1 MELYDNQGSSTPLT
15 AKEKKAQPVRAKQK
29 KEDRLSLLKSGLF
42 FFALS
47 AARQMGF
54 FHFEAPHSGE
64 HRAKRSNPTG
74 GTPRCAR
81 QSHSDLEY
89 SCYSLTICLID
100 NYI

>member
-15 AKEKKAQPVRAKQK
+15 AKEEKAQPVRAKQK

-47 AARQMGF
+47 AAWQMGF

-64 HRAKRSNPTG
+64 H
-74 GTPRCAR
+74 
-81 QSHSDLEY
+81 
-89 SCYSLTICLID
+89 
-100 NYI
+100 

>member
-15 AKEKKAQPVRAKQK
+15 AKEEKAQPVRAKQK

-54 FHFEAPHSGE
+54 FHFEAPTLGE
-64 HRAKRSNPTG
+64 RRVKRGNPIT
-74 GTPRCAR
+74 
-81 QSHSDLEY
+81 SEFNH
-89 SCYSLTICLID
+89 
-100 NYI
+100 